1 MDIDA
6 KPTKENT
13 EVQQVTMILIQDYL
27 HCIFMIQLA
36 VYMQLLNQGPCLM
49 LIVKYEYDFIAIIFF
64 LYTNQI
70 DSTCG

>member
-36 VYMQLLNQGPCLM
+36 VHMQLLNQGPCLM

>member
-36 VYMQLLNQGPCLM
+36 GYMQLLNQGPCLM

-64 LYTNQI
+64 LFTNQI